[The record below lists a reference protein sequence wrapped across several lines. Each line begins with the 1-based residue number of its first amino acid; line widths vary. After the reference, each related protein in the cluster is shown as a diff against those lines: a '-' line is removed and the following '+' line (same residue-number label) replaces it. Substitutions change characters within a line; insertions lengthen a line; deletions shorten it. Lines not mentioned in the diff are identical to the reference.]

1 MLASIFY
8 DKYTTNNLFK
18 KQKFIVSEAQQESL
32 GAPWGLKK
40 EETIFEL
47 RIDRKYNRVL
57 RTGGYNVIEST
68 KHWEIMSKGIR
79 KIINVLKTSG
89 LVIRK

>member
-1 MLASIFY
+1 LLASIFY

-32 GAPWGLKK
+32 GSPWDLKK

-57 RTGGYNVIEST
+57 RTGGYNVFEST
-68 KHWEIMSKGIR
+68 KH
-79 KIINVLKTSG
+79 L
-89 LVIRK
+89 LLF

>member
-18 KQKFIVSEAQQESL
+18 KQKFIVREAQQESL
-32 GAPWGLKK
+32 GAPWDLKK

-57 RTGGYNVIEST
+57 RTGGHNVIEST

-79 KIINVLKTSG
+79 KIINVLKQAD
-89 LVIRK
+89 